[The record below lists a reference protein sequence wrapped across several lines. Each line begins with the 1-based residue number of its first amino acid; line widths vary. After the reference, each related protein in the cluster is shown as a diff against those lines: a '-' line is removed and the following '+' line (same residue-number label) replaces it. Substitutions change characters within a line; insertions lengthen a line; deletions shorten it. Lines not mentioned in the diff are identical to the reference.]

1 MFNTPLFL
9 LLKLLHPA
17 SWPWTKKKA
26 VCVQRNKNRK
36 EKPGSFSWPLCD
48 VDPGPKKSFSW
59 PLCALII
66 SWLEYSHLD
75 NIISANTTITQP
87 SSYEQPRESCCA
99 HVVQTPCF
107 VVRLGLG
114 RGTVEALIRWA
125 TGKRLTDRLP
135 KLSLVTAHNAHVGQI
150 TIS

>member
-1 MFNTPLFL
+1 MFNTPLFFYWNYYTL
-9 LLKLLHPA
+9 LLDLGQKKRPCA
-17 SWPWTKKKA
+17 FKETKIEKKNPEA
-26 VCVQRNKNRK
+26 
-36 EKPGSFSWPLCD
+36 FL
-48 VDPGPKKSFSW
+48 DPFVTLTLDQKKSFSW